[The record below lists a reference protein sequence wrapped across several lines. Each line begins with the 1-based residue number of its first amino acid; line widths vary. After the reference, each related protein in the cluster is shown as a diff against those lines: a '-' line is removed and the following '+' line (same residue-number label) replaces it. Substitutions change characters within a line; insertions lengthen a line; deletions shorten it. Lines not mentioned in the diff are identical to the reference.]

1 MADDSTTDAITTG
14 ALLVGGGL
22 VGFYGGRWFAA
33 RRAPTVPS
41 PIARAA
47 APAIISSAPAAPM
60 LLAAAAP
67 TTAPA
72 AVIAPAAPTVAPGPA
87 TPGAKPWAPLWWLDR
102 LDNAA
107 PVSSPDQ
114 VASAPTQTATAPLP
128 GALPRTFDPIFE
140 KHRGADLPIEYLRAL
155 AMKESGMDPSARG
168 SSAWGILQIVEVV
181 RSDYNRAHR
190 TSHARARLLDPDTNV
205 AIAAWLLRTIIASY
219 QKHHADVPNLRPDW
233 SNPRFVELLTFGWN
247 AGWTERG
254 GVGLVVGWLK
264 AKGARDIDIDLVFE
278 NARAAHASKH
288 LANAAKVRWCKG
300 VAALHQRE
308 RALASHPI
316 ATPNA

>member
-1 MADDSTTDAITTG
+1 MAHDSTTDAVTTG
-14 ALLVGGGL
+14 ALLVSGGL
-22 VGFYGGRWFAA
+22 VGFYGRRWFAA
-33 RRAPTVPS
+33 RRAPADSS
-41 PIARAA
+41 PIVRAA
-47 APAIISSAPAAPM
+47 ALAITSSAPRAPM
-60 LLAAAAP
+60 LLHAATTSAPAVAPRP
-67 TTAPA
+67 TTPRAQ
-72 AVIAPAAPTVAPGPA
+72 
-87 TPGAKPWAPLWWLDR
+87 PWAPLWWLDQ

-114 VASAPTQTATAPLP
+114 VASASSSPLTSTTP
-128 GALPRTFDPIFE
+128 GALPRTFDAIFD

-168 SSAWGILQIVEVV
+168 SSAWGMLQIVEVV
-181 RSDYNRAHR
+181 RADYNRTHH
-190 TSHARARLLDPDTNV
+190 TSHPRARLLDANTNV
-205 AIAAWLLRTIIASY
+205 TIAAWLLRTIIASY

-264 AKGARDIDIDLVFE
+264 AKGARDIDLDLVFE
-278 NARAAHASKH
+278 NATAARASKH

-308 RALASHPI
+308 RALGSKTI
-316 ATPNA
+316 ATPSA